1 MDFTLFRNPNP
12 NCFRNR
18 HHGGVNMQLENK
30 EKSSHVLTCYGVE
43 KNCSLW
49 NANKQKL
56 SNVVLSYLNKSVI
69 LFIFLLEML
78 ELRISLEKKNVEY

>member
-1 MDFTLFRNPNP
+1 
-12 NCFRNR
+12 
-18 HHGGVNMQLENK
+18 MQLENK

-78 ELRISLEKKNVEY
+78 VSSGTVEKKST